1 MGKDDPHEGSR
12 CSISALEGSDR
23 PSDLA
28 EVSQSVIDSLARHN
42 YPDLVPGHP
51 YK

>member
-1 MGKDDPHEGSR
+1 MGKDDPQEGNR

-23 PSDLA
+23 PTDLA

-42 YPDLVPGHP
+42 YPDHALAHA